1 MLHEIPKYD
10 GYDGIGSP
18 TKHLNVFKTHI
29 GLRGAMS
36 TVKCQD
42 FHLTLNGAA
51 EVWYTY
57 SRPKAFEAGLI

>member
-36 TVKCQD
+36 TVKRQD

-51 EVWYTY
+51 EV
-57 SRPKAFEAGLI
+57 